1 MDDRSIAVP
10 LLEAIRPELSRLV
23 EDAVL
28 SALSRTQPARQYP
41 EKVGVAQAAEIT
53 GYSKNSLYQMHSQGK
68 IPCAVKVGSKLMFR
82 TRELQEWVDNGG
94 PGSGISKKAKKD

>member
-1 MDDRSIAVP
+1 MEDRSIAVL
-10 LLEAIRPELSRLV
+10 LLESIRPELSRLV

-28 SALSRTQPARQYP
+28 SALSKTQQSHQYP
-41 EKVGVAQAAEIT
+41 EKVGVVQAAEIT
-53 GYSKNSLYQMHSQGK
+53 GYSKNTLYQMHSQGK

-94 PGSGISKKAKKD
+94 PNSRMMEKR

>member
-1 MDDRSIAVP
+1 MEGRSIAAL
-10 LLEAIRPELSRLV
+10 LLESIRPELSRLV

-28 SALSRTQPARQYP
+28 SALSKMQQTRHYP

-53 GYSKNSLYQMHSQGK
+53 GYSKNTLYQMHSQGK

-94 PGSGISKKAKKD
+94 PNSRMMEKR